1 MPACNVPDMPTSVT
15 VPYYKKFTV
24 RLTMRKSQMNPDSS
38 GCAST
43 TQWDNWHS
51 INWKTVAR
59 GVKSLQRRIVKAVKA
74 KHFHKAK
81 ALLHMLSRSFY
92 GKLLAVLRVTSNQ
105 GSKTYGVDKELW
117 NTPLRKWKAVKILYL
132 KGYKAK
138 PLRRKSIPK
147 KNGKLRHLGIPTM
160 KDRAMQ
166 ALFKLGLEPV
176 AETTADLNSYGF
188 RPKRSCADAIE
199 QCHNVLGKRTS
210 AGWILEADIKGCF
223 DNISHKWILEHIPL
237 RKKVLE
243 QWLKAGYI
251 DHKTWFPT
259 ESGTPQG
266 GIISPT
272 IANMVLDGLE
282 ETIIAKACP
291 TMYRN
296 GRWYNPL
303 KVHFVRYADD
313 FVVTCVNKDYLEKE
327 LKPLISTFLLER
339 GLELSEEKSKITHIN
354 EGFDFLGFNIRK
366 YKGKCLTKPKKES
379 VKSIYTSIRGYVK
392 GNQSITQKELILGI
406 SPNIIGWAN
415 FYRHSASK
423 RTFALLDA
431 KVFSLLWKWAKRRH
445 PNKGYHWIK
454 ARYLKQLG
462 NRHWIFMSPD
472 KKRPVILPRFDA
484 TKIIRHNKII
494 NHSNPFDKHWDGYF
508 EQREKEK
515 LVKRKIISKLT
526 LAN

>member
-1 MPACNVPDMPTSVT
+1 
-15 VPYYKKFTV
+15 
-24 RLTMRKSQMNPDSS
+24 
-38 GCAST
+38 
-43 TQWDNWHS
+43 
-51 INWKTVAR
+51 
-59 GVKSLQRRIVKAVKA
+59 
-74 KHFHKAK
+74 
-81 ALLHMLSRSFY
+81 
-92 GKLLAVLRVTSNQ
+92 
-105 GSKTYGVDKELW
+105 VDKVLW
-117 NTPLRKWKAVKILYL
+117 NTPHRKWKALKTLSL

-166 ALFKLGLEPV
+166 ALFKLGLEPI

-237 RKKVLE
+237 RKKILE
-243 QWLKAGYI
+243 QWLKVGYI

-282 ETIIAKACP
+282 KEITLKACP
-291 TMYRN
+291 TRYRN
-296 GRWYNPL
+296 GRWHNPL

-313 FVVTCVNKDYLEKE
+313 FVVTCVDKDYLEKQI
-327 LKPLISTFLLER
+327 KPLIREFLSER

-366 YKGKCLTKPKKES
+366 YKEKCLTKPKKDS
-379 VKSIYTSIRGYVK
+379 VKSIYASIRDFVK
-392 GNQSITQKELILGI
+392 VNPSMSQEELIPGI
-406 SPNIIGWAN
+406 SPKIKGWAN
-415 FYRHSASK
+415 FYHHSASK
-423 RTFALLDA
+423 RTFALLDD
-431 KVFSLLWKWAKRRH
+431 KIFKLLWKWAKRRH
-445 PNKGYHWIK
+445 PNKGLHWIK
-454 ARYLKQLG
+454 SKYFKQLG
-462 NRHWIFMSPD
+462 NRHWVFMSTD
-472 KKRPVILPRFDA
+472 KKRPIILPRFDA
-484 TKIIRHNKII
+484 TKIIRHTKIT
-494 NHSNPFDKHWDGYF
+494 NHSNPYDKSWDSYF

-515 LVKRKIISKLT
+515 LGKRKIISKLT
-526 LAN
+526 LGKLTDGLLTQP